1 MCFNRFLETPARDPP
16 APVPVECLAQYKSMT
31 RSTKSHSTSGTR
43 GTSDVDSLARKVL
56 RECQNNH
63 QMLTLLQA
71 GARDPRE
78 IQTGPK
84 KGKTKKKTRLQS
96 DESSSS
102 GSTPVRSRAKKA
114 KKKQPRRRSRKSY
127 KNNSSSSSSWESSS
141 DTSVSN
147 SPKCKRGDTFTPF
160 YNAMHK

>member
-1 MCFNRFLETPARDPP
+1 
-16 APVPVECLAQYKSMT
+16 MT
-31 RSTKSHSTSGTR
+31 RSTRHQSTSGTR

-56 RECQNNH
+56 RECQNNQ
-63 QMLTLLQA
+63 QMLTFLQA

-78 IQTGPK
+78 IQTARK
-84 KGKTKKKTRLQS
+84 SKAKKKARLPS

-141 DTSVSN
+141 ESSVSN
-147 SPKCKRGDTFTPF
+147 SPKSKRGDTFTPF